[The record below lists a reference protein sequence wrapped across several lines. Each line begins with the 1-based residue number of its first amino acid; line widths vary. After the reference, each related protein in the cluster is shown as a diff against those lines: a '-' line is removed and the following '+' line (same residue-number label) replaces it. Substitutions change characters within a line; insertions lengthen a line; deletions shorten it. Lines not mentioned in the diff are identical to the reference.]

1 MQSVSTPMNF
11 RTDFEVHEK
20 EELPGKG
27 LIVQKEW
34 LLLFEG
40 SEPFS
45 QVQLC
50 NGPSSLSSE
59 KQTAD

>member
-1 MQSVSTPMNF
+1 MNF
-11 RTDFEVHEK
+11 RTDFEVLEK